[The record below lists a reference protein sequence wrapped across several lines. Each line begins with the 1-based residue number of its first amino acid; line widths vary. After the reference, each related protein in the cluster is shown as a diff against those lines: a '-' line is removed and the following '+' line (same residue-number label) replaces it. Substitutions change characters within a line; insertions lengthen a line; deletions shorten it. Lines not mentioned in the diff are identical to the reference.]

1 MRIIFLIAL
10 GLCSAQ
16 ALSDKNLF
24 TAYKSVFNFR
34 DEFGTSNTPIIQAA
48 LIELNKMGIDS
59 NFSSLCVLEEE
70 KLALLLMKAA
80 YAEYVI
86 GLKDPNDWNIVVA
99 DAETGQLARKRSFS
113 STRFAIIESL
123 LLISIIAIGRLL
135 WIK

>member
-1 MRIIFLIAL
+1 
-10 GLCSAQ
+10 
-16 ALSDKNLF
+16 
-24 TAYKSVFNFR
+24 
-34 DEFGTSNTPIIQAA
+34 
-48 LIELNKMGIDS
+48 
-59 NFSSLCVLEEE
+59 
-70 KLALLLMKAA
+70 MKAA